1 MQIERGVLGV
11 KTLGP
16 GNRFALWVNGCH
28 RRCPG
33 CVSVRL
39 QLPRPGN
46 EQPVEEF
53 LSGFDFS
60 QTDGAT
66 VSGGEPFNQPEELLK
81 LVRWFRARG
90 MEDILV
96 YTGFTLEELRGMGSE
111 TVDEVLRSIAVL
123 IDGPYVRALD
133 TGEGNLK
140 GSDNQRILIFNE
152 KFRPAYEAYERRERN
167 MQEFLLDNVQL
178 AVGIPDA
185 AFIRRFKA
193 DEEEEGKNGE

>member
-39 QLPRPGN
+39 QLPRPEN

-53 LSGFDFS
+53 LAGFDFS
-60 QTDGAT
+60 QTDGVT

-90 MEDILV
+90 IEDILV
-96 YTGFTLEELRGMGSE
+96 YTGFTLEELRGLGSG
-111 TVDEVLRSIAVL
+111 TVDEVLRSVAVL
-123 IDGPYVRALD
+123 IDGPYMRALD
-133 TGEGNLK
+133 TGRGNLK
-140 GSDNQRILIFNE
+140 GSDNQRVLIFNE
-152 KFRPAYEAYERRERN
+152 KFRAAYEAYERQDRN
-167 MQEFLLDNVQL
+167 MQEFLLDNVRL

-185 AFIRRFKA
+185 AFIRRFKE
-193 DEEEEGKNGE
+193 DGEEKKNGK